1 MSSLPSATDPVP
13 RMKGLYQVLPYLYM
27 GDGDAAMN
35 RDELKRLN
43 ISTIVNAAS
52 RDVDSMYPDA
62 FAYTEFGI
70 EDLHDATPSTHF
82 NDTYDVLSAVK
93 DQQRVALIHDTT
105 GKNIS
110 PTLVLAYMMLSAKRQ
125 DKHLPLAQALKFV
138 QGKAPG
144 AQPSEQ
150 FMEQLVELEV
160 ELFEDASIKIRRSG
174 GSRGR
179 GGRGGKGKRGK

>member
-13 RMKGLYQVLPYLYM
+13 RIKGLYQVLPYLYM

-43 ISTIVNAAS
+43 IASIINAAS
-52 RDVDSMYPDA
+52 TDVDNMFPDDFTYA
-62 FAYTEFGI
+62 EFPI
-70 EDLHDATPSTHF
+70 EDLHDATPSQHF
-82 NDTYDVLSAVK
+82 NACYDVLSAVK
-93 DQQRVALIHDTT
+93 ESNRTALIHDTT

-144 AQPSEQ
+144 AQP
-150 FMEQLVELEV
+150 
-160 ELFEDASIKIRRSG
+160 R
-174 GSRGR
+174 
-179 GGRGGKGKRGK
+179 

>member
-1 MSSLPSATDPVP
+1 M
-13 RMKGLYQVLPYLYM
+13 LPYLYM

-43 ISTIVNAAS
+43 VSIVINAAS
-52 RDVDSMYPDA
+52 EDVDSMYPDD
-62 FAYTEFGI
+62 FTYTEFPI
-70 EDLHDATPSTHF
+70 EDLHDATPSRHF
-82 NDTYDVLSAVK
+82 NDTYDALSAVK
-93 DQQRVALIHDTT
+93 EQQRVALIHDTT

-125 DKHLPLAQALKFV
+125 DKHLPLSQALKFV

-160 ELFEDASIKIRRSG
+160 ELFEDASIKIRGRGSG
-174 GSRGR
+174 RGR

>member
-13 RMKGLYQVLPYLYM
+13 RVKGLYQMLPYLYM

-43 ISTIVNAAS
+43 VSVVINAAS
-52 RDVDSMYPDA
+52 SDVDCMWPDD
-62 FAYTEFGI
+62 FAYSEFAI
-70 EDLHDATPSTHF
+70 EDLHDANPSAHF
-82 NDTYDVLSAVK
+82 NDTYDVLSTAK
-93 DQQRVALIHDTT
+93 EQNRIALLHDTT

-110 PTLVLAYMMLSAKRQ
+110 PTLLLAYMMLSAKRQ
-125 DKHLPLAQALKFV
+125 DKHLPLSQALKFV

-160 ELFEDASIKIRRSG
+160 ELFEDASIKIRGRGSG
-174 GSRGR
+174 RGR